1 MKVLV
6 INSGSS
12 SIKFQLINMES
23 GDVLAKGLLER
34 IGLEGS
40 RLNYK
45 RGDVKKVVEESIKDH
60 EEGVNMIVH
69 YLTSA
74 EDGVIKDLKEIYA
87 VGHRVVHAGE
97 LYKSTVI
104 INNEVMQALKDC
116 IPLAPLHNPANIIGI
131 EATQKIMPDIPM
143 AGVFDTAFHQSM
155 PEKAYIYPLPY
166 KYYKKYKIR
175 RYGFHGTS
183 HFFVAKQGAKLMD
196 RKLRNLKVITCHLGN
211 GSSMAAIKNGRSID
225 TTMGFTPLEGLMMG
239 TRCGDIDPA
248 IVMFLQRTE
257 NLSYQEVD
265 TILNKQSGVK
275 GISEISSDMRD
286 IEDGIEKGDL
296 QAMLAQDVFAYRI
309 KKYIGAYIAAMG
321 GVDLIIFTAGIG
333 ERDIQVRKKA
343 LEKLQYLGIILDPEA
358 NRNTFGTFGV
368 ISTPDSRVTV
378 MVIPTNEELEIAQQ
392 TVAAIEKKQI
402 REEDEDI

>member
-23 GDVLAKGLLER
+23 GNVLAKGLLER

-40 RLNYK
+40 QLVYK
-45 RGDVKKVVEESIKDH
+45 RGEEKKVDKTTIKDH
-60 EEGVNMIVH
+60 EQGVDLIVH
-69 YLTSA
+69 YLTSSK
-74 EDGVIKDLKEIYA
+74 DGVIKDVSEIYA

-97 LYKSTVI
+97 YYKSTAI
-104 INNEVMQALKDC
+104 ITDEVMTALRAVV
-116 IPLAPLHNPANIIGI
+116 PLAPLHNPANIIGI
-131 EATQKIMPDIPM
+131 EATQHIMPGIPM
-143 AGVFDTAFHQSM
+143 AAVFDTAFHQSM
-155 PEKAYIYPLPY
+155 PEKAYIYPIPY
-166 KYYKKYKIR
+166 KYYKQNKIR

-183 HFFVAKQGAKLMD
+183 HFFVAKQGAKRLE
-196 RKLRNLKVITCHLGN
+196 RKLRNIKVITCHLGN

-248 IVMFLQRTE
+248 IVMYLQRAE
-257 NLSYQEVD
+257 NLSYQEID
-265 TILNKQSGVK
+265 SILNKQSGIK
-275 GISEISSDMRD
+275 GVSEISSDMRD
-286 IEDGIEKGDL
+286 IENSIEQGDL
-296 QAMLAQDVFAYRI
+296 QAMLAQDIYAYRI
-309 KKYIGAYIAAMG
+309 KKYIGAYIAAMN

-333 ERDIQVRKKA
+333 ERDIQVRKKV

-358 NRNTFGTFGV
+358 NRNTFGTFG
-368 ISTPDSRVTV
+368 IITTPDSRVTA

-392 TVAAIEKKQI
+392 TVAVVGKQLLKEE
-402 REEDEDI
+402 EEDF